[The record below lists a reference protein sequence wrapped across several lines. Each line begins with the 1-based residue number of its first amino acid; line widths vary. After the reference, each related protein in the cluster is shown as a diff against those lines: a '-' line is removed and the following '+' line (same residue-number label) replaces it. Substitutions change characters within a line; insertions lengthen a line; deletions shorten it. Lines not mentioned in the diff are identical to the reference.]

1 MTTATATP
9 KTTELATATSSKTN
23 GSSSNGMALALY
35 NRVGDPMT
43 AIAQLGNAF
52 HASGM
57 FGCTNESQ
65 GRVLALACFVKARDP
80 FELMQEYHLI
90 DGRLSMRADAMLAK
104 FRERGGKCNWTNIGD
119 DGKEASAR
127 FEFEGQKMPLSFTIE
142 EARQAG
148 LIKEDKKGSNWVRW
162 PGPMLRARLISKAIR
177 ILAPEIVAGCYTPEE
192 ISGEVVD
199 VEFEATPTTTKP
211 AQTNGNLPDPPI
223 GTGEVAVVDV
233 EVEAEAVSSA
243 PFETS
248 TVDTSDA
255 DTDQVAKLTDDQ
267 LREIAGLKAAG
278 KFENADW
285 QNTLKHHYQV
295 TSAKELTVAQAD
307 HLIAKLKEIIQ
318 QKGDSE
324 ELNNWANNAV

>member
-9 KTTELATATSSKTN
+9 KTTELATATSSKNN

-35 NRVGDPMT
+35 NRVGDPMD
-43 AIAQLGNAF
+43 AIAKLGNSF
-52 HASGM
+52 HQSGM

-90 DGRLSMRADAMLAK
+90 QGKLSMRADAMLAK
-104 FRERGGKCNWTNIGD
+104 FRERGGKCVWTNIGD

-142 EARQAG
+142 EARQAQ
-148 LIKEDKKGSNWVRW
+148 LIKKDSNWDKW

-177 ILAPEIVAGCYTPEE
+177 MLAPEVVAGCYTPEE

-199 VEFEATPTTTKP
+199 VEFEVSPSTTVTKP
-211 AQTNGNLPDPPI
+211 TNGNLPDLPMGPA
-223 GTGEVAVVDV
+223 EAPVVDV
-233 EVEAEAVSSA
+233 EVEVA
-243 PFETS
+243 PSETD

-255 DTDQVAKLTDDQ
+255 DNDQVAKLTDEQ

-278 KFENADW
+278 KFENSDW
-285 QNTLKHHYQV
+285 QNTLKHHYSV
-295 TSAKELTVAQAD
+295 TSAKEMTVAQAD

-324 ELNNWANNAV
+324 ALNNWANNAV